1 MNGIVSPPLL
11 NLRYLLIKMKFYITS
26 VFVISIASMLALTL
40 GCEDEVWQNSASSYK
55 NCVANIKYQLET
67 YHNKP
72 DMESHQYTPTICM

>member
-1 MNGIVSPPLL
+1 MNGIVSPPLW
-11 NLRYLLIKMKFYITS
+11 NPRYLLIKMKFYITS
-26 VFVISIASMLALTL
+26 VFVISIASMLAL

-55 NCVANIKYQLET
+55 HCVANIKSQLET

>member
-1 MNGIVSPPLL
+1 MNGIVSPPLW

-26 VFVISIASMLALTL
+26 VFVISIAAMLALTL

-72 DMESHQYTPTICM
+72 DMESDQYTPTICM